1 MVESNVSSDSIFGIA
16 STPSVK
22 PVGGNSGKDN
32 APGNARHHGRSRK
45 TTEDEGDGS
54 EVPEMP
60 PHQLDKLA

>member
-1 MVESNVSSDSIFGIA
+1 MVESNVSSDLSFAIA

-22 PVGGNSGKDN
+22 PVGGNSGKEN
-32 APGNARHHGRSRK
+32 AAGNPRHDGRSRK
-45 TTEDEGDGS
+45 TTEEEGEAS

>member
-1 MVESNVSSDSIFGIA
+1 VVESNVSSDLSFAIA

-22 PVGGNSGKDN
+22 PVGGNSGKEN
-32 APGNARHHGRSRK
+32 APGNPRHDGRSRK
-45 TTEDEGDGS
+45 NEDGGEAS